1 MATLSASTATHHE
14 YKGYQEQEKS
24 FEGSYSGH
32 EQSGEAADDQLSQV
46 MSVTSSRGD
55 AEADK
60 IGKRSGMSKRYLQ
73 WMMRLQMYMLPREL

>member
-1 MATLSASTATHHE
+1 MATLYASTATHHE
-14 YKGYQEQEKS
+14 HRGYQDQDRS
-24 FEGSYSGH
+24 FERSYSGQ
-32 EQSGEAADDQLSQV
+32 EQSGEAADNQLSQV

-73 WMMRLQMYMLPREL
+73 SMMRLQMYMLPRAL